1 MFLTPL
7 CPLFHLQRFGGMPA
21 FVLAFIIFFCG
32 VVQAEESTP
41 ADASAGSGSASV
53 GAPVH
58 GDDLLYGM
66 IGAPGNLL
74 PFMST
79 DTASREVA
87 SQFYVAPLRYDKNIE
102 IEPWAAESYEVLDN
116 GLRLRFVLKKGIL
129 WQDGTELTADDVE
142 FTYKLMID
150 PKTPTAYAADFK
162 AVESF
167 TKLDRYSFE
176 VRYAKPFAR
185 SLVTWMTDIMPK
197 HLLEGQDLRTSPL
210 AQKPVSSGPFLLA
223 ENRPGSLLTMTA
235 NPNYFEGRPNINRLV
250 YRIIPD
256 AGTMFMELKAGKLDL
271 DSALTPQQYIFQ
283 AKKPEFAKEY
293 ALYTSLASVYVYL
306 GYNPKSPFFND
317 ERVRLAFAHALN
329 KADIV
334 KGALLGQGQPTIGPY
349 KPGTWPYNNDIVDYP
364 NDPQKAL
371 ALLAEAGWKPNA
383 DGRLE
388 KDGRLFS
395 FTVLVN
401 QGNEARIKTAVI
413 IQSQLDK
420 LGIEM
425 NIRTLEWAAFLN
437 IVQDRHF
444 DAVVLGWTI
453 PADTD
458 GYDVWHSS
466 GVGGMLNFVDF
477 ANPEADDILE
487 RARSTFDQDERQK
500 LYGRLQ
506 EILHQHQPYCFLY
519 VPLQTAA
526 VQRRFQGIKPAP
538 AGFFYNFNDWWVP
551 ISDQRYRMAP

>member
-283 AKKPEFAKEY
+283 AKKPEFTKEY

-453 PADTD
+453 PADPD

-487 RARSTFDQDERQK
+487 RARSTFDQDERLK

-506 EILHQHQPYCFLY
+506 EILHLHQPYCFLY

-538 AGFFYNFNDWWVP
+538 AGIFYNFNDWWVP